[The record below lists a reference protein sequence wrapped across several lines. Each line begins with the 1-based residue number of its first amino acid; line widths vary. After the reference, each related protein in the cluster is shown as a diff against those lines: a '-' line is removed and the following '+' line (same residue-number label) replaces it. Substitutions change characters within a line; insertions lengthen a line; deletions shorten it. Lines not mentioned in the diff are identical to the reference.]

1 MKFSVRTM
9 GPILFAAALL
19 LFSQSALT
27 GEKEKKEAVKIV
39 ESAARFL
46 DKEGRDATLA
56 ELSKP
61 KGQFVKGE
69 LYVFA
74 YDLTGTNV
82 AHPKNPKLIGKNLYD
97 LPDADGKFFRREII
111 DTAKTKGQGWSD
123 YKFKNPETGQIEAKT
138 TYFKRV
144 GDLVLCAG
152 VYR

>member
-1 MKFSVRTM
+1 MNISVRKM
-9 GPILFAAALL
+9 GSVLFAAALL
-19 LFSQSALT
+19 LLSLSAPA
-27 GEKEKKEAVKIV
+27 GETEKKEAVRMV
-39 ESAARFL
+39 EMAAGFL
-46 DKEGRDATLA
+46 GKRGREATLA
-56 ELSKP
+56 ELSRP
-61 KGQFVKGE
+61 NGQFVKGQ

-74 YDLTGTNV
+74 YDLTGTNL

>member
-1 MKFSVRTM
+1 MKFSIREI
-9 GPILFAAALL
+9 GSILLAAALL
-19 LFSQSALT
+19 LCAQVVLASET
-27 GEKEKKEAVKIV
+27 EKKEAVKLV
-39 ESAARFL
+39 EAAAKFL

-61 KGQFVKGE
+61 KGRFVKGDV
-69 LYVFA
+69 YVFA

-111 DTAKTKGQGWSD
+111 DTAKSKGQGWSD

-138 TYFKRV
+138 TYFKRA
-144 GDLVLCAG
+144 GDIVLCAG